1 MRLSQKI
8 LLVAA
13 FPVVFELTIFGVL
26 WSMVERLDQ
35 ARQAEAHG
43 RAMAASINRIG
54 TLHMERV
61 TVLILRPF
69 NRGQSD
75 MLRNQARERVRDINE
90 EVKNMERLTVGYPTE
105 YQLCKRLNAAFEKLG
120 AMFTTS
126 SDTTTTRDEAS
137 RALTLMGVKE
147 GMEEVNSIIKVLSQQ
162 SVGDLQ
168 GKQDLLL
175 KYDNEL
181 KYALALAASLS
192 VALAL
197 GMAAYLN
204 RSTARRF
211 ERLTENTARLAAN
224 QSPAA
229 PITGTD
235 EIADID
241 RLCQSLYQSL
251 VELRARER
259 AVLDNAIDV
268 ICGIDRE
275 MRFIEVNEAACRLWG
290 YEKDELLGMRAVEVL
305 EEGQAETFLKAFESV
320 QPGYKARVV
329 ELSVR
334 TFEGKVVETEWCI
347 TCTCEDSSYYL
358 VIHDISQRKQMER
371 MKQEFAAMVSHD
383 LRTPLNSVLL
393 TLELLQQEG
402 AAVLSG
408 DSLTDLRAAAGNVNR
423 LLSLVNN
430 LLDLESMADGQMQL
444 FKEKCRLE
452 DLVDGAVNSVEA
464 IGRQR
469 AITIDRRVEPVEYIE
484 CDQERVIQVLVN
496 LLGNALKFSPQNS
509 RVLLRGRKQGGFYR
523 IEVRDRGRGIPE
535 DKIAYVFDRF
545 YQVKGKDD
553 RGLKGTGLGLSICKS
568 IVELHGGKIGVFAGE
583 DGGCVFWFTL
593 PLMKEEA

>member
-1 MRLSQKI
+1 M
-8 LLVAA
+8 
-13 FPVVFELTIFGVL
+13 FELTIFGVL

-90 EVKNMERLTVGYPTE
+90 EVKNMERLTVGYPNE

-241 RLCQSLYQSL
+241 R
-251 VELRARER
+251 
-259 AVLDNAIDV
+259 
-268 ICGIDRE
+268 
-275 MRFIEVNEAACRLWG
+275 
-290 YEKDELLGMRAVEVL
+290 
-305 EEGQAETFLKAFESV
+305 
-320 QPGYKARVV
+320 
-329 ELSVR
+329 
-334 TFEGKVVETEWCI
+334 
-347 TCTCEDSSYYL
+347 
-358 VIHDISQRKQMER
+358 
-371 MKQEFAAMVSHD
+371 
-383 LRTPLNSVLL
+383 
-393 TLELLQQEG
+393 
-402 AAVLSG
+402 
-408 DSLTDLRAAAGNVNR
+408 
-423 LLSLVNN
+423 
-430 LLDLESMADGQMQL
+430 
-444 FKEKCRLE
+444 
-452 DLVDGAVNSVEA
+452 
-464 IGRQR
+464 
-469 AITIDRRVEPVEYIE
+469 
-484 CDQERVIQVLVN
+484 
-496 LLGNALKFSPQNS
+496 
-509 RVLLRGRKQGGFYR
+509 
-523 IEVRDRGRGIPE
+523 
-535 DKIAYVFDRF
+535 
-545 YQVKGKDD
+545 
-553 RGLKGTGLGLSICKS
+553 
-568 IVELHGGKIGVFAGE
+568 
-583 DGGCVFWFTL
+583 
-593 PLMKEEA
+593 